1 MHSAK
6 KKREENLEDFSC
18 TPQFFFSLEVDCL
31 FSEINSCIV
40 KSIFSLSIL

>member
-18 TPQFFFSLEVDCL
+18 TPQFFLSRGGL
-31 FSEINSCIV
+31 FVFRNQ
-40 KSIFSLSIL
+40 